1 MRLMEIVATIC
12 VIITLVGVP
21 IGVARYQDFQV
32 SAGHAPSTRII
43 TLIGVAKDGAWT
55 TDEVDGHNYWRKT
68 FTPATLYLEEGEQV
82 TLRLQSADVHHR
94 FYVPA
99 LNIGPI
105 DIEPG
110 HTEHV
115 QFQASSPGTYQYH
128 CTSMCGDSH
137 FYMKG
142 WIVISPKGAT
152 SEQPEPIVH
161 RPDLAVQ
168 PKEDMLRWGKYLHQ
182 KMGCITCHGVDGQGG
197 VENLNYVKKTVPAH
211 NTLAE
216 KLFLEE
222 KEDADAFLKLLL
234 DRVDLDNMEEEPD
247 ISMFTLVLRQYKAAK
262 ELIEKGQECGKLDA
276 AGPEPPLQMPAWRNI
291 LTDYDVEAILAYLIT
306 LYTWDEEEEW
316 AEEVL

>member
-1 MRLMEIVATIC
+1 MRLIEIVATIC

-32 SAGHAPSTRII
+32 SAGYYAPSTRII

-110 HTEHV
+110 HTENV
-115 QFQASSPGTYQYH
+115 QFQAGPPGTYQYH

-142 WIVISPKGAT
+142 WIVISPKGA
-152 SEQPEPIVH
+152 SPGQPEPITH
-161 RPDLAVQ
+161 RPDVIT
-168 PKEDMLRWGKYLHQ
+168 PPREDMLRWGKYLHQ
-182 KMGCITCHGVDGQGG
+182 EKGCIACHGIDGQGG
-197 VENLNYVKKTVPAH
+197 IENLNYAKKTVPAH

-216 KLFLEE
+216 KFFLEE
-222 KEDADAFLKLLL
+222 KEDADAFLELLL
-234 DRVDLDNMEEEPD
+234 ERVDFDNMEEEPD
-247 ISMFTLVLRQYKAAK
+247 ISNFTLVLRQYKAAK

-276 AGPEPPLQMPAWRNI
+276 AGPEPPLQMPAWRDI
-291 LTDYDVEAILAYLIT
+291 LSDYDIEAILAYLIT
-306 LYTWDEEEEW
+306 LYPWEEEEEW
-316 AEEVL
+316 D